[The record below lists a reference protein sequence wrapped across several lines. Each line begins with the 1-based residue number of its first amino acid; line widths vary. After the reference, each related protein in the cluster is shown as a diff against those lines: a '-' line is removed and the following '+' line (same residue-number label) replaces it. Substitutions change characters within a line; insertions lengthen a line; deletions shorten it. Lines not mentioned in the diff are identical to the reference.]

1 MKNNETL
8 SKGIK
13 FTGIALPVIILSP
26 ILITMGFKGLKL
38 ENPLV
43 GWILLI
49 VGFSVAITGM
59 YLLSKG
65 IKFLLD
71 YLFEK

>member
-1 MKNNETL
+1 MKNNDQL

-13 FTGIALPVIILSP
+13 FVGIALPIIILSP
-26 ILITMGFKGLKL
+26 IIITMGFKGLKL

-43 GWILLI
+43 GWVLLF

-59 YLLSKG
+59 FLLSKG